1 MNIFV
6 AIPDQY
12 AGCGFYRQ
20 YQPHNRLAKTHKDVN
35 VLLGAGL
42 KNEKDEYM
50 PDDAIADIDIL
61 QMHKQYVDIKLVEK
75 CKSIGVITI
84 VDFDDWWHVDTEHL
98 FYRKYIKE
106 DIANKLINLIRTAD
120 WITCT
125 TDRLAEEIAKIN
137 RNVIVLPNAMD
148 MNYDGCKIDRV
159 EEKETILGYLGGHC
173 HGKDVQQLHGLNNML
188 SRFDNYKI
196 RLMGVDGSTVYQ
208 KYADILSDG
217 GKLAGKSFDWVN
229 QANIWSYPQLYNLLD
244 ISLVPLVDNRFNGF
258 KSELKLIEA
267 GFFRKAVIVDNVHP
281 YKPLLKHKVNA
292 MVVNKRQDWYR
303 NAKYLLENPQA
314 VKDLGDALF
323 ETVQPYHI
331 DVVTKKRYKFYKD
344 VLKDKHINSSDRFS
358 RIPAV
363 G

>member
-20 YQPHNRLAKTHKDVN
+20 YQPHNRLAKTHSDVN

-42 KNEKDEYM
+42 KNEKDEFM
-50 PDDAIADIDIL
+50 PDDAIRDIDIL
-61 QMHKQYVDIKLVEK
+61 QMHKGYFDPVLLDK
-75 CKSIGVITI
+75 CKSMGVVTI

-98 FYRKYIKE
+98 FYKKYLTNG
-106 DIANKLINLIRTAD
+106 IAEKLINLMRDAD
-120 WITCT
+120 WVTCT
-125 TDRLAEEIAKIN
+125 TEKLAEEIAKIN
-137 RNVIVLPNAMD
+137 KNVIVLPNAMD
-148 MNYDGCKIDRV
+148 MNYDGCKIDRK
-159 EEKETILGYLGGHC
+159 EEKETVFGYLGGHC

-188 SRFDNYKI
+188 SNFTGYKI
-196 RLMGVDGSTVYQ
+196 RLLGVDGSKVYQ
-208 KYADILSDG
+208 KYADILSDN
-217 GKLAGKSFDWVN
+217 GKLAGKTFDWVH

-244 ISLVPLVDNRFNGF
+244 ISLVPLVENKFNGF

-267 GFFRKAVIVDNVHP
+267 GFFRKAVIVDNVYP

-292 MVVNKRQDWYR
+292 MVVNKRQDWFK

-331 DVVTKKRYKFYKD
+331 DVVTEKRYKFYRD
-344 VLKDKHINSSDRFS
+344 VLKNKHTSSNYGFS
-358 RIPAV
+358 GLSGIR
-363 G
+363 